1 MANDVT
7 GVPLIIDTA
16 GSSTLT
22 DYTFTATKI
31 RWVGATTAGHTVSVQ
46 NKNGVVKFAGEAT
59 GANYSES
66 EHFDPPL
73 IFEGLK
79 VPTLGS
85 GKIYIYQSSATPI
98 KT

>member
-1 MANDVT
+1 MANNVT
-7 GVPLIIDTA
+7 GVPLIVDTA
-16 GSSTLT
+16 ASTTLT
-22 DYTFTATKI
+22 DYTFIVTKI

-46 NKNGVVKFAGEAT
+46 NKNGAVKFAAEAT

-85 GKIYIYQSSATPI
+85 GTLYIYQSSATPI
-98 KT
+98 RT